1 FTRCDEDMT
10 NPNPNP
16 NPDDPNRG
24 ESQQPADP
32 FAPIDYPSGYPD
44 PPAYAPP
51 PDYPPPPP
59 GYGAYPPPPAGDYPP
74 PPPGP
79 PGYGAYPGGY
89 GAPYDP
95 YGPPVPMGTN
105 NLATASLVTSIIG
118 ALLSLFC
125 CLGGFLPVVG
135 IVLGIAALNQIRQTH
150 QQGRG
155 MAIAGIV
162 IGAITVVLLIVL
174 FMVGVAI
181 GVSGENWSP

>member
-1 FTRCDEDMT
+1 MT
-10 NPNPNP
+10 NPNP

-44 PPAYAPP
+44 PPAYPPP
-51 PDYPPPPP
+51 PDYPPPSP
-59 GYGAYPPPPAGDYPP
+59 GYGAYPP

-79 PGYGAYPGGY
+79 PGYGGHPGGY
-89 GAPYDP
+89 GTPYDP

-125 CLGGFLPVVG
+125 CLGGFLPVVA
-135 IVLGIAALNQIRQTH
+135 IVLGIAALNQIRQTN

-155 MAIAGIV
+155 LAIAGIV
-162 IGAITVVLLIVL
+162 IGAVTVVLLIVL